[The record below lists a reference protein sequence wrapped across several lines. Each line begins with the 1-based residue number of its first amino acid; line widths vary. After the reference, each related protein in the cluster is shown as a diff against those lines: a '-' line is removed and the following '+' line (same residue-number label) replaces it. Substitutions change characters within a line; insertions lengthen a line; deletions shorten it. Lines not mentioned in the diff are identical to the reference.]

1 MMILLRSA
9 LFNLWFFGVTFV
21 LGLGGIAV
29 RWLAPHRALDYAKFW
44 VRMVLGG
51 ARVIC
56 GIRFVLTGRENLP
69 CGAALIASQHQS
81 AFDTLVW
88 ASLVPNVSYVFKAE
102 LARIPLFGPMLL
114 ATGQI
119 PLDRAAS
126 VATVR
131 KLLKEVDRAKTE
143 GRQIIIF
150 PEGTRVAIGQDVEL
164 RGGFAMIAARTGLPI
179 IPVATNSGRFW
190 GRRAFRKRPG
200 CVHIHV
206 GEAISPDLRQ
216 EVLIQTLKQRWRAAS
231 LAENPVDKSVD

>member
-9 LFNLWFFGVTFV
+9 LFNAWFFGITFV
-21 LGLGGIAV
+21 LGLGGVAV
-29 RWLAPHRALDYAKFW
+29 RWFAPHRALDYAKFW

-69 CGAALIASQHQS
+69 SGAALIASQHQS

-88 ASLVPNVSYVFKAE
+88 TALVPNVSYVFKAE
-102 LARIPLFGPMLL
+102 LARVPLFGPMLL
-114 ATGQI
+114 AAGQI
-119 PLDRAAS
+119 PLDRGASIAAVRQLLKS
-126 VATVR
+126 VAQ
-131 KLLKEVDRAKTE
+131 AKAQ

-150 PEGTRVAIGQDVEL
+150 PEGTRVPVGQDVQL

-179 IPVATNSGRFW
+179 IPVATDSGRFW

-200 CVHIHV
+200 CVRIHI
-206 GEAISPDLRQ
+206 GEPIAPDLPQ
-216 EVLIQTLKQRWRAAS
+216 EVLIRTLKQHWRTAS
-231 LAENPVDKSVD
+231 LADTPVDKSVD